1 MSNSE
6 LAEQS
11 EQTPDVETDELFAL
25 FGKAHTLEILH
36 EIALSDAPPVRFG
49 ELQEA
54 LGLSPNTLSRR
65 LEELVAFGLL
75 ERTQYNEI
83 PPRVEY
89 ESTEKLDALEP
100 MFRKL
105 ADWME
110 QYGSGQ
116 GSCPSNTEYGS

>member
-1 MSNSE
+1 MSSPE

-11 EQTPDVETDELFAL
+11 AQTADVETDELFAL
-25 FGKAHTLEILH
+25 LGKAHTLEILH
-36 EIALSDAPPVRFG
+36 EIALSDDPPVRFG
-49 ELQEA
+49 ELQEE

-65 LEELVAFGLL
+65 LDELVAFGLL
-75 ERTQYNEI
+75 ERTQYDEI

-100 MFRKL
+100 TFREL
-105 ADWME
+105 AAWMD

-116 GSCPSNTEYGS
+116 ANCPNST

>member
-6 LAEQS
+6 LEEES
-11 EQTPDVETDELFAL
+11 DQTPDVVTDELFAL
-25 FGKAHTLEILH
+25 LGKAHTLGILH
-36 EIALSDAPPVRFG
+36 EIALSDDPPVRFG
-49 ELQEA
+49 ELQET

-75 ERTQYNEI
+75 ERTQYDEI

-100 MFRKL
+100 TFREL

-110 QYGSGQ
+110 QYGPGPAN
-116 GSCPSNTEYGS
+116 CPNST